1 MKKDIYVIR
10 NTVND
15 KCYVGQSTD
24 YLYRF
29 RKHKEEARR
38 NNYKYKSVLYNAMN
52 SIGIDKFYVELLEP
66 QVENYN
72 EREIYWIN
80 KLNTIRPNGY
90 NLANGGDWY
99 PHLKDLLHHDAK
111 IKTEEELMS
120 IYDELLHTDLSLSEI
135 GKNHTGQYNVIYDI
149 KNGHTYKRDGYTYP
163 LREFTIS
170 KGNLDRLT
178 FDLKYSNYSYDELA
192 EMYHLSKNQIKAIN
206 YGNSLHREYLTYP
219 LRRCAFGSKSEADS
233 VEKIQKDL
241 LSTQLSYEEIA
252 AKYNCAK
259 QTVIRINFGETH
271 RNDNLRYP
279 LRNMSNRLSQQ
290 MLNYIHDRLLNSDD
304 SINDIAKYAGISD
317 ASVKR
322 INSGETKR
330 YRDPS
335 LNYPLR
341 PM

>member
-10 NTVND
+10 NTEND
-15 KCYVGQSTD
+15 KCYVGQSVD

-52 SIGIDKFYVELLEP
+52 AIGIDKFYVELLES

-72 EREIYWIN
+72 DREIYWIN
-80 KLNTIRPNGY
+80 ELNTIRPNGY
-90 NLANGGDWY
+90 NLASGGDWY
-99 PHLKDLLHHDAK
+99 PHLNDLLHHDAK

-120 IYDELLHTDLSLSEI
+120 IYDELLNTDSTLSKI
-135 GKNHTGQYNVIYDI
+135 AGNHNVNYNVIYDI
-149 KNGHTYKRDGYTYP
+149 NNGYTYKRDGYTYP
-163 LREFTIS
+163 LRDFTIN
-170 KGNLDRLT
+170 KGKLDRLT

-192 EMYHLSKNQIKAIN
+192 DMYNLSKNQVKAIN
-206 YGNSLHREYLTYP
+206 YGNSWHREYLTYP
-219 LRRCAFGSKSEADS
+219 LRRCVFGSKSDADD

-252 AKYNCAK
+252 AKYNCSK
-259 QTVIRINFGETH
+259 QTVQRINFGETH
-271 RNDNLRYP
+271 KNDNLKYP
-279 LRNMSNRLSQQ
+279 LRNMSNKLSQQ
-290 MLNYIHDRLLNSDD
+290 MLNYVHDRLLNSDD
-304 SINDIAKYAGISD
+304 SINDIARYAGISD

-322 INSGETKR
+322 INLGITKR